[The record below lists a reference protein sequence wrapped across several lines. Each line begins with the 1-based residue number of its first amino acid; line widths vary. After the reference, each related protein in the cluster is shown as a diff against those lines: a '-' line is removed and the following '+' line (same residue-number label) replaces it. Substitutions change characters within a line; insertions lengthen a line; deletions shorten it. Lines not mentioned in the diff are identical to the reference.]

1 MTGNGKQQKPIQF
14 IMRKKI
20 LTIIASLA
28 TVFCSAAGQEDA
40 ILPDITYLFAQKDTC
55 SLFMDIYEP
64 SEESPATFHG
74 KEKPTI
80 IFMFGGGFIEGN
92 RADTAYLQ
100 WYRNMAD
107 NGYRVIAID
116 YRLGLKGAQSVGVAQ
131 VNSLD
136 DAIHMAVEDLYS
148 AVLYIVDNAETMGID
163 PANIVISGSSAGA
176 ISVLQADYELCNRTE
191 YAACLPEDF
200 RFAGVMAFSGA
211 VLSRSGKL
219 KYETAPAPTAFF
231 HGTSD
236 KLVNYGQ
243 IRFFNLGFFGSD
255 KIAKRFAKFGYNY
268 SIFRFLGHGHEVAN
282 FMEIT
287 EELQLRFLEDNVIDG
302 AMSIY
307 DMTID
312 DTRIEKGSGVQ
323 SRKEL
328 YDR

>member
-1 MTGNGKQQKPIQF
+1 M
-14 IMRKKI
+14 KKRI
-20 LTIIASLA
+20 LTVIAVLA
-28 TVFCSAAGQEDA
+28 PIFCNAAGQEDT

-55 SLFMDIYEP
+55 SLFMDVYQP
-64 SEESPATFHG
+64 SEGSPVTFHG

-80 IFMFGGGFIEGN
+80 IFMFGGGFISGS
-92 RADTAYLQ
+92 RDDKTYLQ
-100 WYRNMAD
+100 WYRNMTD
-107 NGYRVIAID
+107 NGYRIIAID

-131 VNSLD
+131 VNGID
-136 DAIHMAVEDLYS
+136 NAIHMAVEDLYS
-148 AVLYIVDNAETMGID
+148 AVLYIIDNAEAMGVN
-163 PANIVISGSSAGA
+163 PYNIVICGSSAGA

-191 YAACLPEDF
+191 YAECLPEDF

-211 VLSRSGKL
+211 ILSRSGKL
-219 KYETAPAPTAFF
+219 KYARTPAPTAFF

-255 KIAKRFAKFGYNY
+255 KIAKRFDKFGYNY
-268 SIFRFLGHGHEVAN
+268 SIFRFLDHGHEVAN

-287 EELQLRFLEDNVIDG
+287 EELQLRFLEDNVIDK

-312 DTRIEKGSGVQ
+312 DTRLEKGNGVQ
-323 SRKEL
+323 SRKDL
-328 YDR
+328 YDK